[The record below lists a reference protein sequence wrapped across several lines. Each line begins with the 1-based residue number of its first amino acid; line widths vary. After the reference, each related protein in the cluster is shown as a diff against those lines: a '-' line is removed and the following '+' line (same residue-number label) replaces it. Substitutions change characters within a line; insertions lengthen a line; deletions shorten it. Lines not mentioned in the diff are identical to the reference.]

1 MLKLTDLRKTTRRA
15 SSGGR
20 TLHPHFLRDRSL
32 APRIEKAIA
41 YLETML
47 GRTRQE
53 LEQEVLVQLF
63 GDHKLARC
71 LVACLAASYRHR
83 SRNFA
88 ELLPAAQVKSLEQAG
103 ITNPSELRLWLFRR
117 ANVTL
122 PGFVGG
128 LERAPFLAGAGA
140 ELGLEIAQI
149 EELLTLDSPEHAIMA
164 RTGPIPTP
172 GDIIARFNYN
182 VMAAILANAPSVHL
196 TLTKVPRDAV
206 TIRELCA
213 LADVRA
219 ELDGRELTLYG
230 QQDALDTW
238 ARHGAKLVRLLVA
251 LLACGLPVRSGEAM
265 VAAPTGEPWHFKL
278 TAENL
283 AYLGLLESEA
293 CAVFVL
299 DSLLECW
306 RAQDTL
312 MAEYASTRRAGSGE
326 GWTLRRATEPLI
338 LDSAILPTL
347 FTASRGTERAALVP
361 MPQTEPGLSR
371 LAEAAT
377 RLPLVALE
385 IGGHLAEQ
393 LRAPVSSGL
402 FALTYTR
409 RGDLARLPTLL
420 GQAVGEAEERSS
432 AQRLEAMFEE
442 AHEVGVLTETQIAE
456 HLPCDIEDVP
466 VVLARAEASTLAKD
480 YNMHYV
486 EGFGLCSAHVLMRA
500 RAVVRDVAHLHTR
513 TDGAVQAMRVL
524 GRRLREVTG
533 ASEGIECLIAYFGAA

>member
-47 GRTRQE
+47 GRPRQE

-83 SRNFA
+83 SRTFA
-88 ELLPAAQVKSLEQAG
+88 ELLPAAQVASLEKAG
-103 ITNPSELRLWLFRR
+103 ITTPSDLRLWLFRR
-117 ANVTL
+117 ANIKL

-128 LERAPFLAGAGA
+128 MERAPFLAEAGA

-149 EELLTLDSPEHAIMA
+149 EALLTLDSPEHAIMV
-164 RTGPIPTP
+164 RTGPIPTA

-182 VMAAILANAPSVHL
+182 VMAAILANAPVVHL
-196 TLTKVPRDAV
+196 TLARVPRDAM
-206 TIRELCA
+206 TILELCE

-219 ELDGRELTLYG
+219 ELAGRELTLHG

-251 LLACGLPVRSGEAM
+251 LLACGLPVRAGEAV
-265 VAAPTGEPWHFKL
+265 VAAPTGEPWHFRL

-283 AYLGLLESEA
+283 AYLGLPESEA
-293 CAVFVL
+293 CAIFTL
-299 DSLLECW
+299 DTLLEGW

-312 MAEYASTRRAGSGE
+312 MADYASTRRAGSGE
-326 GWTLRRATEPLI
+326 GWTLRRATEPLVM
-338 LDSAILPTL
+338 DGAILPAL
-347 FTASRGTERAALVP
+347 FSATRGTERVALVP
-361 MPQTEPGLSR
+361 MPQTELALTR
-371 LAEAAT
+371 LAEAAA
-377 RLPLVALE
+377 RLPLIALE
-385 IGGHLAEQ
+385 IGGHLEEQ
-393 LRAPVSSGL
+393 LRATPPSGL
-402 FALTYTR
+402 FVLTYTK
-409 RGDLARLPTLL
+409 RGDMAQLPALL
-420 GQAVGEAEERSS
+420 SQAVGEAEERYS

-442 AHEVGVLTETQIAE
+442 AHDAGVLTEAQIAE

-466 VVLARAEASTLAKD
+466 VVLARPEASVLAKD

-500 RAVVRDVAHLHTR
+500 RAVVRDVAHLR
-513 TDGAVQAMRVL
+513 ERADGAVQTMRVL